1 MSEGTTVS
9 IVIPCRNEER
19 FIANCLDSILANDF
33 PKQRLEVLVVDGN
46 SEDRTRSI
54 VDGYLVQHSFIR
66 MIDNPRAITPVAFNL
81 GITHSRGDLVML
93 MSAHATLASDAIRKC
108 AEYSGLYGADNVGGI
123 WKIYPRGQSGFDRAA
138 CFALAHRFGV
148 GGALYRIPG
157 QRQPRWV
164 DTAAY
169 GCYKRGVFDRIG
181 MFNER
186 LVHSQDIEFNLRLMR
201 SGGRTLLAPDVVIRY
216 FARTNFTSFC
226 KHNFQTG
233 MWVILPFLYSAGMPI
248 RGRHLVPLI
257 FVSSLVV
264 LVALGLFASAGWW
277 LLAAVLLTYAVCSV
291 GAACQVASAQ
301 KDLQQ
306 LGLMPIAFASLHLSY
321 GLGSLWG
328 FAKLCG
334 NRSLWSK
341 RLLQLVMTERV
352 DKDLAQHLGSRRR

>member
-9 IVIPCRNEER
+9 IVIPCLNEER

-33 PKQRLEVLVVDGN
+33 PRHQMEVLVIDGG

-54 VDGYLVQHSFIR
+54 VDRYLVQHSVIR
-66 MIDNPRAITPVAFNL
+66 RIDNPRAITPVAFNL

-108 AEYSGLYGADNVGGI
+108 VEYSSLYGADNVGGI

-169 GCYKRGVFDRIG
+169 GCYKRAVFDRIG

-216 FARTNFTSFC
+216 FARTNFTSFF
-226 KHNFQTG
+226 KHNFNNG
-233 MWVILPFLYSAGMPI
+233 VWVILPFLYSAAMPI

-264 LVALGLFASAGWW
+264 LVALGAFGSLAWW
-277 LLAAVLLTYAVCSV
+277 LLTSVLLTYAICSV
-291 GAACQVASAQ
+291 SAACQIASAQ
-301 KDLQQ
+301 KDLRQ
-306 LGLMPIAFASLHLSY
+306 LALMPIAFASLHVSY

-328 FAKLCG
+328 LAKLCG
-334 NRSLWSK
+334 DRTFWSK
-341 RLLQLVMTERV
+341 RLPQLLMTERI
-352 DKDLAQHLGSRRR
+352 DKNPAH